1 MPLYL
6 EVGILDADIYGPS
19 LPSLLPTSV
28 AEKVYGSEGGGGN
41 DLGDGEEVARC
52 WEARYRK
59 LNMLEGVNIYI
70 YDHICNILCN
80 AQLS

>member
-1 MPLYL
+1 MALK
-6 EVGILDADIYGPS
+6 EEAS
-19 LPSLLPTSV
+19 
-28 AEKVYGSEGGGGN
+28 

-59 LNMLEGVNIYI
+59 LNMLEGVNVYIYI